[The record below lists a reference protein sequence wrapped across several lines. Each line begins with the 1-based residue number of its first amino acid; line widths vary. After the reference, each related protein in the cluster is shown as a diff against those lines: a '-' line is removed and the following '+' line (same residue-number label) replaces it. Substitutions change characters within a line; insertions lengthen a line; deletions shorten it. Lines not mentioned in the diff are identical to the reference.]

1 MLSRLGP
8 GYDFPQRAGAIRMFA
23 TDETV
28 KRRQAYVKMPLGTV
42 LGGSFLEGQRRP
54 AMRRMFF
61 AFAFVPLILASS
73 AFAGDAEVKAAQAAI
88 DGQMKAFIADD
99 GVAAYSFAAPNVKQI
114 FPTVDT
120 FMNMVTNG
128 YPPVRKPQTYSFGK
142 VEETSPTSIVQQ
154 VLIVGP
160 DGKDYEAVYT
170 LQQQP
175 DGTFQIT
182 GCSLRASNSLS
193 T

>member
-1 MLSRLGP
+1 
-8 GYDFPQRAGAIRMFA
+8 
-23 TDETV
+23 
-28 KRRQAYVKMPLGTV
+28 
-42 LGGSFLEGQRRP
+42 
-54 AMRRMFF
+54 MRR
-61 AFAFVPLILASS
+61 AFLALALVPLLFESS
-73 AFAGDAEVKAAQAAI
+73 ALAGDAEVKAAQTVI
-88 DGQMKAFIADD
+88 DGQLKAFIAND
-99 GVAAYSFAAPNVKQI
+99 GARAYSFAAPNVKQT
-114 FPTVDT
+114 FPTVDL

-128 YPPVRKPQTYSFGK
+128 YPPVRKPQIYSFGK
-142 VEETSPTSIVQQ
+142 VQETGPTSIVQQ

-182 GCSLRASNSLS
+182 GCSLRAANSLS

>member
-1 MLSRLGP
+1 
-8 GYDFPQRAGAIRMFA
+8 
-23 TDETV
+23 
-28 KRRQAYVKMPLGTV
+28 
-42 LGGSFLEGQRRP
+42 
-54 AMRRMFF
+54 MRRMFF
-61 AFAFVPLILASS
+61 AFAFVPFILASS

-88 DGQMKAFIADD
+88 DGQLKAFVAND
-99 GVAAYSFAAPNVKQI
+99 GATAYSYAAPNVKQI

-142 VEETSPTSIVQQ
+142 VEETSPGSIVQQ

>member
-1 MLSRLGP
+1 
-8 GYDFPQRAGAIRMFA
+8 
-23 TDETV
+23 
-28 KRRQAYVKMPLGTV
+28 
-42 LGGSFLEGQRRP
+42 
-54 AMRRMFF
+54 MRRTLF
-61 AFAFVPLILASS
+61 AFAFLPLLLPLS
-73 AFAGDAEVKAAQAAI
+73 AFAGEAEIKAAQAAI
-88 DGQMKAFIADD
+88 DGQLRAFLADD
-99 GVAAYSFAAPNVKQI
+99 GVTAYSFAAPNVKRI

-128 YPPVRKPQTYSFGK
+128 YAPVRNPRSYSFGK
-142 VEETSPTSIVQQ
+142 VEETGPTSIIQQ

-160 DGKDYEAVYT
+160 DGKDYEVVYT
-170 LQQQP
+170 LERQP

>member
-1 MLSRLGP
+1 
-8 GYDFPQRAGAIRMFA
+8 
-23 TDETV
+23 
-28 KRRQAYVKMPLGTV
+28 
-42 LGGSFLEGQRRP
+42 
-54 AMRRMFF
+54 MRRTLF
-61 AFAFVPLILASS
+61 AFALVPLILASS
-73 AFAGDAEVKAAQAAI
+73 ASAGDADIKAAQAAI
-88 DGQMKAFIADD
+88 DGQLKAFIAND
-99 GVAAYSFAAPNVKQI
+99 GATAYSFAAPNVKQI

-128 YPPVRKPQTYSFGK
+128 YAPVRKPQTYSFGK
-142 VEETSPTSIVQQ
+142 VKETSPGSIVQQ

-175 DGTFQIT
+175 DGTFRIT

>member
-1 MLSRLGP
+1 M
-8 GYDFPQRAGAIRMFA
+8 
-23 TDETV
+23 
-28 KRRQAYVKMPLGTV
+28 RQA
-42 LGGSFLEGQRRP
+42 
-54 AMRRMFF
+54 FF
-61 AFAFVPLILASS
+61 AFALVPFLFDSP
-73 AFAGDAEVKAAQAAI
+73 AFAGDAEVKAAQTVI
-88 DGQMKAFIADD
+88 DSQLKAFIAND
-99 GVAAYSFAAPNVKQI
+99 GARAYSFAAPNVKQI
-114 FPTVDT
+114 FPTADL
-120 FMNMVTNG
+120 FMSMVTNG

-142 VEETSPTSIVQQ
+142 VQETGPTSIVQQ

-182 GCSLRASNSLS
+182 GCSLRAANSLS

>member
-1 MLSRLGP
+1 
-8 GYDFPQRAGAIRMFA
+8 
-23 TDETV
+23 
-28 KRRQAYVKMPLGTV
+28 
-42 LGGSFLEGQRRP
+42 
-54 AMRRMFF
+54 MRRMFF
-61 AFAFVPLILASS
+61 AFAFVPLILATS

-88 DGQMKAFIADD
+88 DGQLKAFIAND
-99 GVAAYSFAAPNVKQI
+99 GATAYSFAAPNVKQI

-128 YPPVRKPQTYSFGK
+128 YAPVRNPQTYSFGK